1 MPRYTVDVKAFI
13 TVTVEAPDEN
23 AARKAADHYVETS
36 CSPSED
42 EVTAWEIIMKDEGEP
57 AWPVSAGEFCV
68 DGFSEV
74 EEEEE

>member
-23 AARKAADHYVETS
+23 EARDAADHYVQTS
-36 CSPSED
+36 CSPSEH
-42 EVTAWEIIMKDEGEP
+42 ELEAWANIMQEEGSD
-57 AWPVSAGEFCV
+57 AWPVSAGDFVV

-74 EEEEE
+74 DLAE

>member
-23 AARKAADHYVETS
+23 AARDAADSYVQTS
-36 CSPSED
+36 CSPSE
-42 EVTAWEIIMKDEGEP
+42 EETCAWADVGRREGEDV
-57 AWPVSAGEFCV
+57 WPVSAGEFCV

-74 EEEEE
+74 ELAE